1 MDRVPLLSLG
11 DALLVSIQVD
21 LDDETVLALQ
31 EDLAERIVSTG
42 ARGVVIDISGVE
54 IVDSFIGRMFGSI
67 AALSRVLDAE
77 TVVVGMRPAVAITLV
92 ELGLSLDGVRT
103 ALNVERGLAI
113 LRKLTA
119 LRDPRFAEDDDISID
134 AFDSEGGEVTTAP
147 PRP

>member
-21 LDDETVLALQ
+21 LDDETVIALQ

-92 ELGLSLDGVRT
+92 ELGLSLEGVRT
-103 ALNVERGLAI
+103 ALDVERGLAI
-113 LRKLTA
+113 LRRLTA
-119 LRDPRFAEDDDISID
+119 ARDPRAAEDDDVSVD
-134 AFDSEGGEVTTAP
+134 GYGSEGGEVVAASP
-147 PRP
+147 PP